1 LCGRTDPGKLT
12 TKCNDEHSLEEENFV
27 TQRPAQQPAG
37 ASTLLKWLVF
47 LMFAMFAMTTDSVG
61 TVIPVIIK
69 EFGLGLTA
77 AGSFQYA
84 TMSGI
89 AISAISL
96 GFLADRIGRK
106 ATILIGLGLFGVSSI
121 AFAAGHDFLFFVSL
135 LFVSGI
141 GIGIFKAGA
150 LALIGDISRSTREH
164 STTMN
169 LVEGFFGFGA
179 ILGPAV
185 VAWSL
190 QEGLSWKWVYF
201 LAAGI
206 CAVLLLGSL
215 GTRFPTPVRASEK
228 PADPRDAIRMAKE
241 PTAMFFATALMLYV
255 GAEAAIYVWAPTFL
269 ADYTGPNAWLA
280 VYAVAI
286 FFVLRAI
293 GRFLGVW
300 LLARYDWTAVIA
312 ICTVSMTALFWIAV
326 FGDRALA
333 IYALPATGLF
343 MSVLYPTINST
354 GISCYEK
361 ARHGSVA
368 GLLLFFTCLSAVV
381 APLAMAMIGDAMADA
396 RYSIALGAVL
406 ATGLS
411 IQCIWN
417 WRKQP
422 FAARL
427 QERDS
432 SDYRPAATEERAATL
447 I

>member
-1 LCGRTDPGKLT
+1 MGHPCSGVDFSMKLPVNDKAREESAV
-12 TKCNDEHSLEEENFV
+12 TK
-27 TQRPAQQPAG
+27 RPHQQPNS
-37 ASTLLKWLVF
+37 ASGLLKWLVF

-61 TVIPVIIK
+61 TVIPQIIR
-69 EFGLGLTA
+69 EFDLGMTA

-106 ATILIGLGLFGVSSI
+106 STILIGLVLFGLSSV
-121 AFAAGHDFLFFVSL
+121 AFAAGHDFLFFVVL
-135 LFVSGI
+135 LFVSGL

-164 STTMN
+164 STIMN
-169 LVEGFFGFGA
+169 LVEGFFGAGA
-179 ILGPAV
+179 IVGPAV

-201 LAAGI
+201 LAAAI
-206 CAVLLLGSL
+206 CALLVAGALGA
-215 GTRFPTPVRASEK
+215 RFPAPIRSSEK
-228 PADPRDAIRMAKE
+228 PADPRDAARMMTD
-241 PTAMFFATALMLYV
+241 PTAMFFSTALMLYV

-269 ADYTGPNAWLA
+269 ANYDGPNAWLA
-280 VYAVAI
+280 IYAVSI
-286 FFVLRAI
+286 FFVLRAA

-300 LLARYDWTAVIA
+300 LLARYDWTAVLA
-312 ICTVSMTALFWIAV
+312 VCTVAMTILFWIAV
-326 FGDRALA
+326 LGDRGVA

-343 MSVLYPTINST
+343 MSILYPTINST
-354 GISCYEK
+354 GISCFEK

-368 GLLLFFTCLSAVV
+368 GLLLFFTCLSAVI
-381 APLAMAMIGDAMADA
+381 APLAMALIGDGLGDA
-396 RYSIALGAVL
+396 RYSIALGAVM

-411 IQCIWN
+411 IQCLWN

-427 QERDS
+427 AERNS
-432 SDYRPAATEERAATL
+432 ADYRKEVIIGDTGPTA
-447 I
+447 